1 MSALRQLT
9 STSGVQSVMTFCW
22 FKYAINATD
31 CPMSAD
37 QGNYECL
44 HAKPENN
51 SLKITLL
58 DFQDKDV

>member
-1 MSALRQLT
+1 
-9 STSGVQSVMTFCW
+9 
-22 FKYAINATD
+22 
-31 CPMSAD
+31 MSAD

-58 DFQDKDV
+58 DFQVKDVWLQILKYTNVIFQYCWHTKYELAGGH